1 MDPRYSTNI
10 TITTSIKAEDLATCA
25 ELYESAF
32 PADER
37 RPTEEWKR
45 YVQEKENFHVYPFFD
60 DNAHELCGFIS
71 FWEFEDFTYVEHFA
85 VKEPYRGQGTG
96 RMVFGIFLSLYD
108 ARSLPVILE
117 VEPPTDD
124 LTRSRIRFYE
134 RCGMELLPYDYTQPP
149 YTPQQQPLPMRLMCS
164 NWRITEE
171 QVKHFVQGIREQVY
185 GV

>member
-1 MDPRYSTNI
+1 MNPSHSTNI
-10 TITTSIKAEDLATCA
+10 TITTSIQAEDLTACA

-37 RPTEEWKR
+37 RSTEEWMR
-45 YVQEKENFHVYPFFD
+45 YAQEKENFHVYPFFD
-60 DNAHELCGFIS
+60 VNAHELCGFIS

-96 RMVFGIFLSLYD
+96 QMVFGIFLSLYD

-124 LTRSRIRFYE
+124 LTRRRIWFYE

-149 YTPQQQPLPMRLMCS
+149 YSPQQQPLPLRLMCS
-164 NWRITEE
+164 NRRITEE
-171 QVKHFVQGIREQVY
+171 QVKHFVQCIHEQVY

>member
-1 MDPRYSTNI
+1 MNI
-10 TITTSIKAEDLATCA
+10 NISTSINEERLAACA

-45 YVQEKENFHVYPFFD
+45 YVQEKENFHVYPFYDADTQEFY
-60 DNAHELCGFIS
+60 GFIS

-85 VKEPYRGQGTG
+85 IQDKFRGKGTG

-117 VEPPTDD
+117 VEPPADD
-124 LTRSRIRFYE
+124 VTRSRIRFYE
-134 RCGMELLPYDYTQPP
+134 RCGMHLLPYDYTQPP
-149 YTPQQQPLPMRLMCS
+149 YSPRQQPLPLRLMCS
-164 NWRITEE
+164 KWRISEG
-171 QVKHFVQGIREQVY
+171 QVKHFVQCIHKEVY